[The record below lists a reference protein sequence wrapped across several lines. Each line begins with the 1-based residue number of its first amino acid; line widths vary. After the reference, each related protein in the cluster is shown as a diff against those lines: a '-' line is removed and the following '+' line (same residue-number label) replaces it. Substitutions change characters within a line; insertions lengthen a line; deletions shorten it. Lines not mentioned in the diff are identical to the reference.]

1 MKKLSQMKANFKK
14 NKKKKPSENS
24 MNREIRFSRT
34 KVRKVLTLTI
44 FGVIFLSLFFNL
56 IFFMKYQTIR
66 NNVEASEN
74 KIDDQLH
81 EVENRKEGFTDSV
94 VSFGQDFLSE
104 YYNVPESPEDR
115 EKRLDDLNSYFVN
128 GFPTSDLER
137 LEEFKGSRSLNDARY
152 METEYLGDNK
162 ANLIFEV
169 SYGIKE
175 IEVVE
180 KEVTKKD
187 GDEEK
192 KETVK
197 EEEINEVRET
207 EQIVVPVV
215 TDGEGYAVTGKPSL
229 VNHRYISDIT
239 LDDHSLEGED
249 PTTTEKKQL
258 EESLTE
264 FFTSYGVSDDK
275 LPFMADVEQGL
286 KGQIFNDL
294 TVQKVAKQDNG
305 NYQIIADV
313 SYQNEETSFNSVYTY
328 YLLGT
333 KEKDKFFIES
343 IKQGGF

>member
-14 NKKKKPSENS
+14 NKKKNPSNNS
-24 MNREIRFSRT
+24 TDREIRFSRT
-34 KVRKVLTLTI
+34 KVRKVLTITI

-94 VSFGQDFLSE
+94 VSFGQDFLNE

-115 EKRLDDLNSYFVN
+115 EKRLDDLNTYYVN
-128 GFPTSDLER
+128 GFKTSDLER
-137 LEEFKGSRSLNDARY
+137 LEEFKGSRSLTDARY
-152 METEYLGDNK
+152 METEYMGDNK

-169 SYGIKE
+169 RYKIKE
-175 IEVVE
+175 IEMVE

-187 GDEEK
+187 GDKEK

-197 EEEINEVRET
+197 EEETNEVKET

-229 VNHRYISDIT
+229 VNRRYVSDIT
-239 LDDHSLEGED
+239 LDDQPLEGD
-249 PTTTEKKQL
+249 DLTSTENKQL
-258 EESLTE
+258 KESLTE

-275 LPFMADVEQGL
+275 LPFMANVEQGL

-294 TVQKVAKQDNG
+294 TIKNVAKQENG

-313 SYQNEETSFNSVYTY
+313 IYQNEETSFTSVYTY
-328 YLLGT
+328 YLVGS
-333 KEKDKFFIES
+333 KENDKYFIES